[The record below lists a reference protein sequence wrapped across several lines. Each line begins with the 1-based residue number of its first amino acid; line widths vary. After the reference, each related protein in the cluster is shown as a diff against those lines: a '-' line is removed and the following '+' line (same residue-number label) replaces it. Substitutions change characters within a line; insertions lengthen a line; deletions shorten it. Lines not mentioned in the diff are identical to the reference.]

1 MELKNYAPS
10 TLNYINQITID
21 CVIFGYTNKEI
32 KVLIPKLIFNGDFF
46 ALPSGFVFQDEN
58 VNDAARRILH
68 ERTRLENVYIEQ
80 FQVFGQANRNSAVFL
95 EKLRALNPELSDDL
109 NAANREHEWF
119 TRRFISIGF
128 YALVDI
134 NKVVPKL
141 SPIDESI
148 NWYNLTDLPEM
159 IMDHQQIVLEA
170 RNALRSDLDDK
181 LCAFKLLPETF
192 TIKDIQ
198 ELYETV
204 YEKELVRTNFQKKVL
219 ELNVLE
225 RLEKKYT
232 GAKNKAPYL
241 YKFIADSQTK

>member
-10 TLNYINQITID
+10 TQNYINQITID
-21 CVIFGYTNKEI
+21 CVIFGYTEKEI
-32 KVLIPKLIFNGDFF
+32 KVLIPKLVFKGDFF
-46 ALPSGFVFQDEN
+46 ALPSGFVFQHEN
-58 VNDAARRILH
+58 VNDAAKRILH
-68 ERTRLENVYIEQ
+68 ERTGLKDVYLEQ
-80 FQVFGQANRNSAVFL
+80 FQVFGQANRNSATFL
-95 EKLRALNPELSDDL
+95 EKLRALNPDL
-109 NAANREHEWF
+109 VNDQNVANREHEWF

-134 NKVVPKL
+134 NKVVPQL

-148 NWYNLTDLPEM
+148 SWYNLKDIPKM

-170 RNALRSDLDDK
+170 KKALRSHLDEK
-181 LCAFKLLPETF
+181 CSAFKLLPETF

-204 YEKELVRTNFQKKVL
+204 FEREFVRTNFQKKIL

-241 YKFIADSQTK
+241 YRLISKDV